1 MCGPAFGSDRVY
13 VWPWSLLGSG
23 ALTPEVLGPP
33 LGHNSNDFTLLLLD
47 DPVMSGF
54 ITGSAALF
62 INGSPARYPGYRGY
76 WPGPSNTAS

>member
-1 MCGPAFGSDRVY
+1 MY

-23 ALTPEVLGPP
+23 ALTPEVLGPL

-54 ITGSAALF
+54 ITSSTALF
-62 INGSPARYPGYRGY
+62 INGTTAWYPGYRGY
-76 WPGPSNTAS
+76 WPGPSITAS